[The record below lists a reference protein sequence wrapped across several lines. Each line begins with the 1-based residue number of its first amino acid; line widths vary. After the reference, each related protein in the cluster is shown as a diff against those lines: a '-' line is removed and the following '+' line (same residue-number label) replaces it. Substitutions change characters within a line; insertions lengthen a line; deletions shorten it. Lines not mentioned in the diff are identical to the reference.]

1 MNCTILML
9 VIIDRCIHL
18 HIYSTLFIPVNCTM
32 ILYGSV
38 LHLLQQ
44 LHKWTDSYDIK
55 LSHTIYKTISHLM
68 KRLAVVVGFM
78 TYYNYTV

>member
-9 VIIDRCIHL
+9 VIIHRCIHL
-18 HIYSTLFIPVNCTM
+18 HIYSTLNIPVNCTM

-55 LSHTIYKTISHLM
+55 SSHTIYRTIDHINE
-68 KRLAVVVGFM
+68 KVGSGSRI
-78 TYYNYTV
+78 NDI